1 MAPLTGASVFDL
13 YGTDFGLPP
22 EQMIEKTLKQNLKL
36 AEENKKYQ
44 ETIKQS
50 EIAGVR
56 NNLKINQHIEHSN
69 ILPEHD
75 YTHQNGINVA
85 PRIMYSDIN
94 NELSSSV
101 SNKNSLNF
109 FNRFQK
115 EFFGDPSDNIVTLL
129 QEILFIAKII
139 LLVLVLILVI
149 CIFNNY
155 KNN

>member
-1 MAPLTGASVFDL
+1 MAPLMGSSVFDL

-22 EQMIEKTLKQNLKL
+22 EQIVEKTLKQNLEL

-44 ETIKQS
+44 ETIKQF
-50 EIAGVR
+50 EIAGVH
-56 NNLKINQHIEHSN
+56 NNLKNNQYVQHSN
-69 ILPEHD
+69 VLPEND
-75 YTHQNGINVA
+75 FNHQNEINVA
-85 PRIMYSDIN
+85 PRMMYSDIN
-94 NELSSSV
+94 NELLSSV

-149 CIFNNY
+149 CIFNNN

>member
-1 MAPLTGASVFDL
+1 MGASVVDL
-13 YGTDFGLPP
+13 YGTDFGLQP
-22 EQMIEKTLKQNLKL
+22 EQIVEKTLEQNNKL

-44 ETIKQS
+44 ETIKQCQIS
-50 EIAGVR
+50 GTHNYLE
-56 NNLKINQHIEHSN
+56 NNKYIEHSN
-69 ILPEHD
+69 VLPGD
-75 YTHQNGINVA
+75 NFKQNEINVA
-85 PRIMYSDIN
+85 PRMMYSDIN
-94 NELSSSV
+94 NELLSSV

-149 CIFNNY
+149 CIFNNN